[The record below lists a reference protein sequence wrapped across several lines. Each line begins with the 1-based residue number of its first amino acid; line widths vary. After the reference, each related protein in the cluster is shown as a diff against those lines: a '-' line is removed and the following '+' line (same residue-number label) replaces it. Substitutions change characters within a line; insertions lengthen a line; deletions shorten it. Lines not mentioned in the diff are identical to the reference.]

1 MTHLDHGIT
10 DCKGFKITESL
21 PWNLAVS
28 QHSETPNHWG
38 FLLCGPPEDKEN
50 VYGAIGETETEV
62 IGETGLGIPM
72 ANISTLQSPLVP
84 LALAC
89 GLSVIDKAQLE
100 LGDTAIVAGMNPLAY
115 SILTAAKSQGARTAC
130 LTSGFKTTERDRS
143 KMQTMADALFEFESV
158 SSFEEGLDAFLA
170 SSIGKVVYIDA
181 AGRPDLVY
189 AMAARLRT
197 FSTLVLCRQESTTFL
212 QLDIRRHLHITSA
225 RVYYWTRP
233 ECLEEALALLQYYRQ
248 AANLFQWNRLPQLQ
262 NRVFGISTLTRD
274 SEVKDS

>member
-1 MTHLDHGIT
+1 MTRLDHGIT
-10 DCKGFKITESL
+10 DCKGFKITASL

-50 VYGAIGETETEV
+50 VYGAIGETETEI
-62 IGETGLGIPM
+62 IGETCLGIPL

-84 LALAC
+84 FALAC
-89 GLSVIDKAQLE
+89 GLSIIDKAQLE

-115 SILTAAKSQGARTAC
+115 SILTAAKRQGARTAC
-130 LTSGFKTTERDRS
+130 LTSGFKTTGRDRS
-143 KMQTMADALFEFESV
+143 KMQVADAFFEFESV

-189 AMAARLRT
+189 AMAARLKP
-197 FSTLVLCRQESTTFL
+197 FGALVLCRQESAASL
-212 QLDIRRHLHITSA
+212 PLDIRRHLHITSA
-225 RVYYWTRP
+225 QVYYWTRP
-233 ECLEEALALLQYYRQ
+233 ECLEEALSLLQYCRQ
-248 AANLFQWNRLPQLQ
+248 ATNLFQWSRIPNLQ
-262 NRVFGISTLTRD
+262 SKDF
-274 SEVKDS
+274 EVTDAAIVS